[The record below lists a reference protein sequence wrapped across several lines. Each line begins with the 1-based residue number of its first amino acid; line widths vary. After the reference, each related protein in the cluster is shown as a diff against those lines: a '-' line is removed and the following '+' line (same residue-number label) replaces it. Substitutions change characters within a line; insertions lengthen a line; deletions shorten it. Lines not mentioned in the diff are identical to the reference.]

1 MRKLLLLALGTA
13 MLAGQAMAEERAC
26 LRVGQIYDWK
36 AQDNSTLI
44 VEDTFHRKFK
54 VDLLGSCINL
64 TFKQRIGFASPGGTS
79 LSCLTGGDSVFF
91 RDSALGKQKC
101 SVKAVSAY
109 TPEMEKADKDAEAA
123 KKAADVPPAAA
134 APADAAPKDTT
145 PKGQ

>member
-1 MRKLLLLALGTA
+1 MRKALLAAAGL
-13 MLAGQAMAEERAC
+13 MLLAGPAFAAGGSC

-36 AQDNSTLI
+36 AKDSSTLI

-79 LSCLTGGDSVFF
+79 LSCLSGGDTVFF

-101 SVKAVSAY
+101 SVKEVSAY
-109 TPEMEKADKDAEAA
+109 SPEMEKADADAEAA
-123 KKAADVPPAAA
+123 KKAG
-134 APADAAPKDTT
+134 DAAKEPPK
-145 PKGQ
+145 PL

>member
-1 MRKLLLLALGTA
+1 MRKAILAAAGLMLLAGPA
-13 MLAGQAMAEERAC
+13 LAAGDSC

-36 AQDNSTLI
+36 AKDSSTLI

-79 LSCLTGGDSVFF
+79 LSCLSGGDTVFF

-101 SVKAVSAY
+101 SVKEVGAY
-109 TPEMEKADKDAEAA
+109 TPEMEKADAAAEAA
-123 KKAADVPPAAA
+123 KKAGE
-134 APADAAPKDTT
+134 APKEA
-145 PKGQ
+145 PKPL